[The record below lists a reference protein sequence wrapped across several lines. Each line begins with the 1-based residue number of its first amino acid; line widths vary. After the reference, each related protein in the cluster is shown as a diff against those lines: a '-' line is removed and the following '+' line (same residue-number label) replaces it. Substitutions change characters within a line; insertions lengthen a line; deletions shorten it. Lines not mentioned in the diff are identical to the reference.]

1 VSDTPTTKPL
11 LVIAGASG
19 VIGQHLINA
28 AKPRYDIRV
37 LTRHINL
44 EARGDVQQVSWN
56 PKAAKEKNE
65 QALQSTGN
73 ALSGAYA
80 IINLSGSSIAAGR
93 LDKKHQEEVLESR
106 LDSAATLLGA
116 FKRSHN
122 PPAIWFQASAVGYY
136 GNRKEEV
143 LDEDSPPQTDYF
155 LSDISVAW
163 ENAAKPFE
171 QFIFDKEARLI
182 TGRVGI
188 VLAKDAPAW
197 QKMLQPIKAF
207 IGGPLGSGRQWYPWI
222 DADDLARAILFL
234 IENTACRGAY
244 NLTAP
249 EAARQLELFRKA
261 AKKLNR
267 PGFTP
272 APAFALRLLLGNNAA
287 EALLLNSANVKP
299 KRLLEAGFKF
309 TYPNIDKALEKLL

>member
-1 VSDTPTTKPL
+1 VKPL
-11 LVIAGASG
+11 LVIAGSSG
-19 VIGQHLINA
+19 VIGNHLINA
-28 AKPRYDIRV
+28 ALARYDIRV
-37 LTRHINL
+37 LTRRVDP
-44 EARGDVQQVSWN
+44 ERRGDVQQVSWN
-56 PKAAKEKNE
+56 PTAAKENNE

-80 IINLSGSSIAAGR
+80 IINLSGSSIADGR
-93 LDKKHQEEVLESR
+93 LDKKHQQEVLESR
-106 LDSAATLLGA
+106 VDAANTLLGA

-136 GNRKEEV
+136 GDRKEEV
-143 LDEDSPPQTDYF
+143 LDEHSPPQTGYF

-171 QFIFDKEARLI
+171 EFVFDKEARLV
-182 TGRVGI
+182 TGRFGV

-197 QKMLQPIKAF
+197 QKMLQPIKAWV
-207 IGGPLGSGRQWYPWI
+207 GGPLGSGRQWYPWI

-234 IENTACRGAY
+234 IENSSCQGAY

-261 AKKLNR
+261 AKRLNR

-272 APAFALRLLLGNNAA
+272 APAFALRLLLGKNAA
-287 EALLLNSANVKP
+287 DALLLNSANVKP

-309 TYPNIDKALEKLL
+309 TYPTIDKALEKLL

>member
-1 VSDTPTTKPL
+1 MKPL
-11 LVIAGASG
+11 LVIAGSSG
-19 VIGQHLINA
+19 VIGNHLINTA
-28 AKPRYDIRV
+28 LSRYDIRV
-37 LTRHINL
+37 LTRSVDPSR
-44 EARGDVQQVSWN
+44 RGDVQQVSWN
-56 PKAAKEKNE
+56 PKAAKENNE

-73 ALSGAYA
+73 ALSGAHA
-80 IINLSGSSIAAGR
+80 IINLSGSSVADGR
-93 LDKKHQEEVLESR
+93 LDKKHQQEVLESR
-106 LDSAATLLGA
+106 VDSANTLLEA

-136 GNRKEEV
+136 GDRKEEV
-143 LDEDSPPQTDYF
+143 LDEGSPPQTGYF

-171 QFIFDKEARLI
+171 EFVFDKEVRLV
-182 TGRVGI
+182 TGRIGV

-197 QKMLQPIKAF
+197 QKMLQPIKAWV
-207 IGGPLGSGRQWYPWI
+207 GGPLGSGRQWYPWI

-234 IENTACRGAY
+234 VENSSCQGAY

-272 APAFALRLLLGNNAA
+272 APAFALRLLLGKNAA
-287 EALLLNSANVKP
+287 DALLLNSANVKP

-309 TYPNIDKALEKLL
+309 TYPTIDKALEKLL

>member
-1 VSDTPTTKPL
+1 MSATKPL

-19 VIGQHLINA
+19 VIGQHLINVA
-28 AKPRYDIRV
+28 LQRYDVRV

-56 PKAAKEKNE
+56 PKAAQENNE
-65 QALQSTGN
+65 QALQSIGN
-73 ALSGAYA
+73 ALSGAHA
-80 IINLSGSSIAAGR
+80 IINLSGSSIADGR
-93 LDKKHQEEVLESR
+93 LDQKHQDEVLQSR
-106 LDSAATLLGA
+106 LESAETLLAA
-116 FKRSHN
+116 FKRSQN

-136 GNRKEEV
+136 GHRKEEV
-143 LDEDSPPQTDYF
+143 LDEDSPPQTGYF

-171 QFIFDKEARLI
+171 AFIFDKDARLL
-182 TGRVGI
+182 TGRIGI

-197 QKMLQPIKAF
+197 QKMLEPIKAF

-234 IENTACRGAY
+234 IENSSCRGAY

-261 AKKLNR
+261 AKTLNR

-272 APAFALRLLLGNNAA
+272 APAFALKLLLGNNAA

-309 TYPNIDKALEKLL
+309 TYPTIDKALDKLL

>member
-1 VSDTPTTKPL
+1 VKPL

-19 VIGQHLINA
+19 VIGNHLINI
-28 AKPRYDIRV
+28 AKNRYDIRV

-44 EARGDVQQVSWN
+44 EGRADVQQVSWN
-56 PKAAKEKNE
+56 PKAAKEQNE

-73 ALSGAYA
+73 ALSGAHA
-80 IINLSGSSIAAGR
+80 IINLSGSSIADGR
-93 LDKKHQEEVLESR
+93 LDNKHQQEVLESR
-106 LDSAATLLGA
+106 LESATTLLAA
-116 FKRSHN
+116 FKRSQN
-122 PPAIWFQASAVGYY
+122 PPAIWFQSSAVGYY
-136 GNRKEEV
+136 GDRKEEV
-143 LDEDSPPQTDYF
+143 LDEDSAPQQGYF
-155 LSDISVAW
+155 LSDICVAW
-163 ENAAKPFE
+163 EKAAKPFE
-171 QFIFDKEARLI
+171 DFIFDKEARLVI
-182 TGRVGI
+182 GRTGV

-197 QKMLQPIKAF
+197 QKMLEPIKYF
-207 IGGPLGSGRQWYPWI
+207 VGGPLGSGRQWYPWI
-222 DADDLARAILFL
+222 EADDLARAILFL
-234 IENTACRGAY
+234 IENNACQGAY

-261 AKKLNR
+261 AKKLHR

-309 TYPNIDKALEKLL
+309 TYPTIDKALEKIL

>member
-1 VSDTPTTKPL
+1 VKPL
-11 LVIAGASG
+11 LVIAGSSG
-19 VIGQHLINA
+19 VIGNHLINA
-28 AKPRYDIRV
+28 ALSRYDVRV
-37 LTRHINL
+37 LTRRIDP
-44 EARGDVQQVSWN
+44 ERRGDVQQVSWN
-56 PKAAKEKNE
+56 PKAAKENNE

-73 ALSGAYA
+73 ALSGAHA
-80 IINLSGSSIAAGR
+80 IINLSGSSIADGR
-93 LDKKHQEEVLESR
+93 LDKKHQQVVLESR
-106 LDSAATLLGA
+106 VDAANTLLAA
-116 FKRSHN
+116 FKRSQN

-136 GNRKEEV
+136 GDRKEEV
-143 LDEDSPPQTDYF
+143 LDEGSPPQKGYF

-171 QFIFDKEARLI
+171 EFVFDKEARLVI
-182 TGRVGI
+182 GRMGV

-207 IGGPLGSGRQWYPWI
+207 VGGPLGSGRQWYPWI

-234 IENTACRGAY
+234 IENNACQGAY

-272 APAFALRLLLGNNAA
+272 LPTFALRLLLGNNAA

-309 TYPNIDKALEKLL
+309 TYPTIDKALEKLL

>member
-1 VSDTPTTKPL
+1 MKPL
-11 LVIAGASG
+11 LVIAGSSG
-19 VIGQHLINA
+19 VIGNHLINTA
-28 AKPRYDIRV
+28 LSRYDIRV
-37 LTRHINL
+37 LTRSVDPSR
-44 EARGDVQQVSWN
+44 RGDVQQVSWN
-56 PKAAKEKNE
+56 PKAAKENNE

-73 ALSGAYA
+73 ALSGAHA
-80 IINLSGSSIAAGR
+80 IINLSGSSVADGR
-93 LDKKHQEEVLESR
+93 LDKKHQQEVLESR
-106 LDSAATLLGA
+106 VDSANTLLEA

-136 GNRKEEV
+136 GDRKEEV
-143 LDEDSPPQTDYF
+143 LDEGSPPQTGYF

-171 QFIFDKEARLI
+171 EFVFDKEARLV
-182 TGRVGI
+182 TGRIGI

-197 QKMLQPIKAF
+197 QKMLQPIKAWV
-207 IGGPLGSGRQWYPWI
+207 GGPLGSGRQWYPWI

-234 IENTACRGAY
+234 VENSSCQGAY

-272 APAFALRLLLGNNAA
+272 APAFALRLLLGKNAA
-287 EALLLNSANVKP
+287 DALLLNSANVKP

-309 TYPNIDKALEKLL
+309 TYPTIDKALEKLL

>member
-1 VSDTPTTKPL
+1 VKPL
-11 LVIAGASG
+11 LVIAGSSG
-19 VIGQHLINA
+19 VIGNHLINA
-28 AKPRYDIRV
+28 ALSRYDIRV
-37 LTRHINL
+37 LTRRIDP
-44 EARGDVQQVSWN
+44 ERRGDVQQVSWN
-56 PKAAKEKNE
+56 PQAAKENNE

-80 IINLSGSSIAAGR
+80 IINLSGSSIADGR
-93 LDKKHQEEVLESR
+93 LDKKHQQEVLESR
-106 LDSAATLLGA
+106 VDAAHTLLEA

-136 GNRKEEV
+136 GDRKEEI
-143 LDEDSPPQTDYF
+143 LDESSPPQKSYF

-163 ENAAKPFE
+163 EDAAKPFE
-171 QFIFDKEARLI
+171 EFVFDKEARLVI
-182 TGRVGI
+182 GRFGV

-207 IGGPLGSGRQWYPWI
+207 VGGPLGSGRQWYPWI
-222 DADDLARAILFL
+222 DADDLARAVLFL
-234 IENTACRGAY
+234 IENNACQGAY

-261 AKKLNR
+261 ARKLNR

-272 APAFALRLLLGNNAA
+272 APAFALKILLGKNAA

-309 TYPNIDKALEKLL
+309 TYPTIDKALEKLL

>member
-1 VSDTPTTKPL
+1 MKPL
-11 LVIAGASG
+11 LVIAGSSG
-19 VIGQHLINA
+19 VIGNHLINTA
-28 AKPRYDIRV
+28 LSRYDIRV
-37 LTRHINL
+37 LTRSVDPSR
-44 EARGDVQQVSWN
+44 RGDVQQVSWN
-56 PKAAKEKNE
+56 PKAAKENNE

-73 ALSGAYA
+73 ALSGAHA
-80 IINLSGSSIAAGR
+80 IINLSGSSVADGR
-93 LDKKHQEEVLESR
+93 LDKKHQQEVLESR
-106 LDSAATLLGA
+106 VDSANTLLEA

-136 GNRKEEV
+136 GDRKEEV
-143 LDEDSPPQTDYF
+143 LDEGSPPQTGYF

-171 QFIFDKEARLI
+171 EFVFDKEARLV
-182 TGRVGI
+182 TGRIGV

-197 QKMLQPIKAF
+197 QKMLQPIKAWV
-207 IGGPLGSGRQWYPWI
+207 GGPLGSGRQWYPWI

-234 IENTACRGAY
+234 VENSSCQGAY

-272 APAFALRLLLGNNAA
+272 APAFALRLLLGKNAA
-287 EALLLNSANVKP
+287 DALLLNSANVKP

-309 TYPNIDKALEKLL
+309 TYPTIDKALEKLL

>member
-1 VSDTPTTKPL
+1 MKPL

-19 VIGQHLINA
+19 VIGRHLINA
-28 AKPRYDIRV
+28 ATSRYDVRV

-44 EARGDVQQVSWN
+44 EGRNDVQQVSWN
-56 PKAAKEKNE
+56 PQAAKEQNQ

-73 ALSGAYA
+73 ALSGAHA
-80 IINLSGSSIAAGR
+80 IINLSGSSIAGGK
-93 LDKKHQEEVLESR
+93 LDKKHQQEVLESR
-106 LDSAATLLGA
+106 LDSATTLLEA
-116 FKRSHN
+116 FKRSQN

-136 GNRKEEV
+136 GDRKEEV
-143 LDEDSPPQTDYF
+143 LDEDSPPQTGYF

-171 QFIFDKEARLI
+171 EFIFDKEARLI
-182 TGRVGI
+182 TGRTGL

-207 IGGPLGSGRQWYPWI
+207 IGGPLGSGKQWYSWI

-234 IENTACRGAY
+234 IENTSCQGAY

-249 EAARQLELFRKA
+249 EAARQLELFRKT
-261 AKKLNR
+261 AKRLHR

-272 APAFALRLLLGNNAA
+272 APAFALRLLLGKNAA

-309 TYPNIDKALEKLL
+309 TYPTIDKALEKLL

>member
-1 VSDTPTTKPL
+1 VKPL

-28 AKPRYDIRV
+28 AKGRYDIRV

-44 EARGDVQQVSWN
+44 EGRPDVQQVSWN
-56 PKAAKEKNE
+56 PQAAKETNE

-73 ALSGAYA
+73 ALSGAHA
-80 IINLSGSSIAAGR
+80 IINLSGSSVADGR
-93 LDKKHQEEVLESR
+93 LDKKHQEEVLDSR
-106 LDSAATLLGA
+106 LDSAATLLES
-116 FKRSHN
+116 FKRSQN

-136 GNRKEEV
+136 GDRKEEI
-143 LDEDSPPQTDYF
+143 LDEDSPPQKGYF

-171 QFIFDKEARLI
+171 EFIFDKDTRLI
-182 TGRVGI
+182 TGRFGV
-188 VLAKDAPAW
+188 VLAKDAPSW

-207 IGGPLGSGRQWYPWI
+207 VGGPLGSGRQWYPWI

-234 IENTACRGAY
+234 LENTACQGAY

-249 EAARQLELFRKA
+249 EAVRQLELFRKA
-261 AKKLNR
+261 AKKLHR

-272 APAFALRLLLGNNAA
+272 VPAFALRLLLGNNAA

-299 KRLLEAGFKF
+299 KRLIEAGFKF
-309 TYPNIDKALEKLL
+309 TYPTIDKALEKLI